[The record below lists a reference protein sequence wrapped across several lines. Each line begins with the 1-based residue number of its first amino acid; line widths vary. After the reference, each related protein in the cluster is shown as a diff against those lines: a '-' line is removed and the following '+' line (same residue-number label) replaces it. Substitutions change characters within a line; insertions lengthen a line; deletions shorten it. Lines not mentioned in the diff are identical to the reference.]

1 MNLIRVFISSVRRE
15 FAEERKSLCEYIRR
29 DALLG
34 DYFEP
39 FVFEEVPA
47 NELSPREIYS
57 DVVKQSD
64 IYLGLLGEYYGDT
77 RIDGVSPTELEYN
90 IASELQRTCLFQRL
104 SGI

>member
-1 MNLIRVFISSVRRE
+1 MTLLRVFISSVRRE

-39 FVFEEVPA
+39 FVFEEIPA

-57 DVVKQSD
+57 DVVKQSMV
-64 IYLGLLGEYYGDT
+64 LFVENRLTSHTTPLL
-77 RIDGVSPTELEYN
+77 R
-90 IASELQRTCLFQRL
+90 
-104 SGI
+104 